1 MSIEQ
6 EIRDLT
12 IAINGLTY
20 AILNKPVPVQ
30 ADIEELK
37 EIAEAITIVEEV
49 AAEMTDEEALAIVS
63 KEKVK
68 PAKEEKLSKDD
79 LQAQCMKLVRA
90 NRAIKAQLQSW
101 LKDRG
106 SESLANLDDQHL
118 PDFKAFIDAI
128 EVK

>member
-1 MSIEQ
+1 LE
-6 EIRDLT
+6 
-12 IAINGLTY
+12 A
-20 AILNKPVPVQ
+20 
-30 ADIEELK
+30 
-37 EIAEAITIVEEV
+37 IAEAIPVV
-49 AAEMTDEEALAIVS
+49 EMTDEEALAIVS
-63 KEKVK
+63 KEKAK

-106 SESLANLDDQHL
+106 SESLANLDEQHL

-128 EVK
+128 EVPA

>member
-20 AILNKPVPVQ
+20 AILNKPVPQQ
-30 ADIEELK
+30 ADIHEL
-37 EIAEAITIVEEV
+37 EAIAEAIPVV
-49 AAEMTDEEALAIVS
+49 EMTDEEALAIVS
-63 KEKVK
+63 KEKAK
-68 PAKEEKLSKDD
+68 PSKEEKLSKDD

>member
-20 AILNKPVPVQ
+20 AILNKPVPQQV
-30 ADIEELK
+30 DIHEL
-37 EIAEAITIVEEV
+37 EAIAEAIPVV
-49 AAEMTDEEALAIVS
+49 EMTDEEALAIVS
-63 KEKVK
+63 KEKAK

-106 SESLANLDDQHL
+106 SESLANLDEQHL

-128 EVK
+128 EVPA

>member
-20 AILNKPVPVQ
+20 AILNKPVSVQ

-37 EIAEAITIVEEV
+37 EIAEAITIV
-49 AAEMTDEEALAIVS
+49 EMTDEEALAIVS

>member
-20 AILNKPVPVQ
+20 AILNKPVSVQ

-37 EIAEAITIVEEV
+37 EIAEAITIV
-49 AAEMTDEEALAIVS
+49 EMTDEEALAIVS

-68 PAKEEKLSKDD
+68 PAKEEKLNKDD